1 MKWSFIQNNGL
12 MSKIKQPNK
21 NWINDHNFN
30 KDLTFKIMEKKK
42 YRKTNVPFNCQQPW
56 LLGSSIPCRDS
67 SSSLRRHILPRR
79 VVLVQSSSR
88 WVVVVESSSHS
99 YGASSSHP
107 RRASFHE
114 QIIGHIWLHLP
125 ATRFYRRDSVMQ
137 QKHLEFTFSIKA
149 PPFPSRTSIFTH
161 KHIF

>member
-12 MSKIKQPNK
+12 MSKIKQPHK

-79 VVLVQSSSR
+79 VVLVESSSR
-88 WVVVVESSSHS
+88 WVVVVESSSRS
-99 YGASSSHP
+99 YGASSSHL
-107 RRASFHE
+107 RRANFHL
-114 QIIGHIWLHLP
+114 QIIRHIWLTEKFAFTSDAFLQARFSN
-125 ATRFYRRDSVMQ
+125 ATKTSGVHFFYKSSSFS
-137 QKHLEFTFSIKA
+137 LEN
-149 PPFPSRTSIFTH
+149 
-161 KHIF
+161 